1 MMHVGVHHRRIFV
14 LALLA
19 LGCSEGSRPGRTVS
33 SAWWQGGPPDE
44 LPQMLNEAL
53 PFQYPVVEY
62 MRQIQGNV
70 LLRLFVDS
78 LGVIVADSTR
88 IEQPSGVSALDSA
101 ALAGAPRLRF
111 RPARRGG
118 SAIAVAMLFPV
129 HFRHPGAPPLPDEF
143 SATPSSRPPSVHGN
157 YTDR

>member
-1 MMHVGVHHRRIFV
+1 M
-14 LALLA
+14 A
-19 LGCSEGSRPGRTVS
+19 LGCSERTRPLRAAS

-44 LPQMLNEAL
+44 LPHMLNEAL

-78 LGVIVADSTR
+78 LGLVVADSTR
-88 IEQPSGVSALDSA
+88 IEQSSGVAALDSA

-111 RPARRGG
+111 QPARRGG
-118 SAIAVAMLFPV
+118 STIAVAMLFPV
-129 HFRHPGAPPLPDEF
+129 HFRHPGVAQTPDGF
-143 SATPSSRPPSVHGN
+143 FASLSLSPALRPWLRH
-157 YTDR
+157 